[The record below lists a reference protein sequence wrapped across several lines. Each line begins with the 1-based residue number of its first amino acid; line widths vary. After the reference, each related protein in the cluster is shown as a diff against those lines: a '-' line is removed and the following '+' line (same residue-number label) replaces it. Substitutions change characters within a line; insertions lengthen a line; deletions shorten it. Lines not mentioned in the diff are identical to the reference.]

1 MKSISLPPPSKCSR
15 NINSTA
21 RSQHAALRIS
31 IYIKTLVQGQVVSY
45 SCCSRGAL
53 SQPLLTLSKQLAAG
67 EQVLLWAAQRSLA
80 ALGKFSFCTGSLPTS
95 GCFHCPQPR
104 FWLLSERHPLL
115 FSTQIAPP
123 HWFSQT
129 MFPDAE
135 NENCGTGVCEISNS
149 MIHPTPWQDRKPFYI
164 C

>member
-1 MKSISLPPPSKCSR
+1 MELCHSLYWHCPSSLQQASKSFSGLYSAASL
-15 NINSTA
+15 
-21 RSQHAALRIS
+21 HW
-31 IYIKTLVQGQVVSY
+31 
-45 SCCSRGAL
+45 
-53 SQPLLTLSKQLAAG
+53 
-67 EQVLLWAAQRSLA
+67 E
-80 ALGKFSFCTGSLPTS
+80 FSFCTGSLPTS

-129 MFPDAE
+129 MFPDSE

-164 C
+164 CQRRLAGIKEKFIYFEEERGNLYWTGLMERTIFPLEIQAAEC